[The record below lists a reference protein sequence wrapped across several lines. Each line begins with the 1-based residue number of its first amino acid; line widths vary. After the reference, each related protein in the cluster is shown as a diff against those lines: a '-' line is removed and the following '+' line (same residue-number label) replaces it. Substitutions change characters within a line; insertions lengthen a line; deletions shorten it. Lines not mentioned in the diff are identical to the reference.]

1 MQIGLWNSSFNSLGV
16 YTQKWDLG
24 IVQWFCFNFFWKC
37 HTIWH
42 TGSTI
47 LQPYLQHA
55 RVPISLRPCQHLLY
69 LAFFFFFDNS
79 HPERCEVIPH
89 SGFDLLK
96 ISNID
101 NVYIYPLAI
110 YVFMAKCPFKSSA
123 YFLSGLFT
131 YLCFCLWVV
140 GILYIFWHESLARQS
155 ENICSHSVGC
165 FFTSFLASFAVH
177 LMTSK
182 NMYWELNKL
191 LLNQKWMNWKERKIQ
206 KIL

>member
-1 MQIGLWNSSFNSLGV
+1 M
-16 YTQKWDLG
+16 
-24 IVQWFCFNFFWKC
+24 
-37 HTIWH
+37 
-42 TGSTI
+42 
-47 LQPYLQHA
+47 PYYLA
-55 RVPISLRPCQHLLY
+55 YCQHHFTTLPPTCKGSNFSASLPTFVTFS
-69 LAFFFFFDNS
+69 FFFFYNS

-89 SGFDLLK
+89 SGFDLLI

-110 YVFMAKCPFKSSA
+110 SVFMAKCPFKSLA

-131 YLCFCLWVV
+131 CLCFCLWVV
-140 GILYIFWHESLARQS
+140 GILYIFWHESLARQL

-165 FFTSFLASFAVH
+165 FSTLFLASFAVH

-182 NMYWELNKL
+182 NMYWELSKL

-206 KIL
+206 KIP